1 MWLNT
6 ILAALALAP
15 ALAATGISA
24 GWAAPMQAVA
34 PLRVAKP
41 SGSALFN
48 AAYLNVGG
56 DWEKLILL
64 CDGIDGDRIRIV
76 RMPNARGL
84 SQLWTYRKRDF
95 RPVGETVRLG
105 DEDPG
110 AGQIMRELRR
120 PGGAA
125 IGSVHSIN
133 PGLVGDAAAT
143 SLPTLSSVTLG
154 GATTRCRW
162 MPRGRVLYVDAKRT
176 VLITSERDGRY
187 TYRSYDHAKPGNAV
201 HTRGNG
207 ATSVATATVTGGRL
221 VRSRPGEEAYEF
233 LSGPWTY
240 RLTASA
246 DNRAPGATI
255 TVLRSGKT
263 KAIYLAVAYEMAAAR
278 IE

>member
-1 MWLNT
+1 MRLHT

-15 ALAATGISA
+15 ALAVAGISA
-24 GWAAPMQAVA
+24 GWAVPMQAVA

-48 AAYLNVGG
+48 AAYLNAGG
-56 DWEKLILL
+56 DWEQLILL
-64 CDGIDGDRIRIV
+64 CDGIDGDRIRIATI
-76 RMPNARGL
+76 PNARGL
-84 SQLWTYRKRDF
+84 SQLLTYRKRDF
-95 RPVGETVRLG
+95 RPAGETVRLG

-133 PGLVGDAAAT
+133 PRVIGDAAAT

-162 MPRGRVLYVDAKRT
+162 MPRGRVLYVDERRT
-176 VLITSERDGRY
+176 VLITSEPDGRY
-187 TYRSYDHAKPGNAV
+187 TYRSYDHAKPGKAV

-207 ATSVATATVTGGRL
+207 ATSVATATVNGGRL
-221 VRSRPGEEAYEF
+221 VRSGPGEEAYEF

-246 DNRAPGATI
+246 DNRAPGARL
-255 TVLRSGKT
+255 TVLRAGRAVAT
-263 KAIYLAVAYEMAAAR
+263 PTAVAYQMAAAR
-278 IE
+278 RE